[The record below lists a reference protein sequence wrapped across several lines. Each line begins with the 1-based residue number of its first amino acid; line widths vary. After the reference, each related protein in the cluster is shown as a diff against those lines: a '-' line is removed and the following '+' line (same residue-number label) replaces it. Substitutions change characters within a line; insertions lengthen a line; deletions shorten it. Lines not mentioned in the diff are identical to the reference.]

1 MIKLKDIDF
10 KIIFALMKNSKISD
24 RELAKTIG
32 VSQPTVSRRRT
43 KLEKEGLLDYTA
55 IPDFS
60 KLGFQIMAFSF
71 SKWTPEAL
79 TELLDKGEFVKQ
91 VQRFFSRFPNVI
103 FATTGGSGLGGM
115 DSASI
120 SVHKDYNDYTK
131 FMKEIR
137 KEWGKNV
144 AAFDSFIFS
153 LGSDD
158 VVRPITFKYI
168 GEYINKRR

>member
-1 MIKLKDIDF
+1 
-10 KIIFALMKNSKISD
+10 MKNSKISD
-24 RELAKTIG
+24 RELAKTVG
-32 VSQPTVSRRRT
+32 VSQPTVSRRRAR
-43 KLEKEGLLDYTA
+43 LEKEGLLDYTA
-55 IPDFS
+55 IPDFR

-79 TELLDKGEFVKQ
+79 AELLDKEDFVKQ

-120 SVHKDYNDYTK
+120 SVHKDYDDYTK
-131 FMKEIR
+131 FMKEIKR
-137 KEWGKNV
+137 DWGKNV

-158 VVRPITFKYI
+158 VVRPITFKHI
-168 GEYINKRR
+168 GEYINKKR

>member
-1 MIKLKDIDF
+1 MTKLKDIDF

-24 RELAKTIG
+24 RELAKTVG
-32 VSQPTVSRRRT
+32 VSQPTVSRRRAR
-43 KLEKEGLLDYTA
+43 LEKEGLLDYTA
-55 IPDFS
+55 IPDFR

-79 TELLDKGEFVKQ
+79 AELLDKEDFVKQ

-131 FMKEIR
+131 FMKEIK

-168 GEYINKRR
+168 GEYINKSR

>member
-1 MIKLKDIDF
+1 MTKLKDIDF

-24 RELAKTIG
+24 RELAKTVG

-55 IPDFS
+55 IPDFR

-79 TELLDKGEFVKQ
+79 TELLDKEEFVKQ
-91 VQRFFSRFPNVI
+91 VQKFFSRFPNVI

-131 FMKEIR
+131 FMKEIKR
-137 KEWGKNV
+137 EWGKNV

-158 VVRPITFKYI
+158 VVRPITFKHI
-168 GEYINKRR
+168 GEYINKSR

>member
-1 MIKLKDIDF
+1 MMKLKDIDF

-24 RELAKTIG
+24 RELAKTVG
-32 VSQPTVSRRRT
+32 VSQPTVSRRRAR
-43 KLEKEGLLDYTA
+43 LEKEGLLDYTA
-55 IPDFS
+55 IPDFR

-79 TELLDKGEFVKQ
+79 AELLDKEDFVKQ

-120 SVHKDYNDYTK
+120 SVHKDYDDYTK
-131 FMKEIR
+131 FMKEIKR
-137 KEWGKNV
+137 DWGKNV

-158 VVRPITFKYI
+158 VVRPITFKHI
-168 GEYINKRR
+168 GEYINKKR

>member
-1 MIKLKDIDF
+1 MMKLKDIDF

-24 RELAKTIG
+24 RELAKTVG
-32 VSQPTVSRRRT
+32 VSQPTVSRRRAR
-43 KLEKEGLLDYTA
+43 LEKEGLLDYTA
-55 IPDFS
+55 IPDFR

-79 TELLDKGEFVKQ
+79 AELLDKEDFVKQ

-131 FMKEIR
+131 FMKEIK

-168 GEYINKRR
+168 GEYINKSR

>member
-1 MIKLKDIDF
+1 MTKLKDIDF
-10 KIIFALMKNSKISD
+10 KIIFGLMENSKISD
-24 RELAKTIG
+24 RELAKRIG
-32 VSQPTVSRRRT
+32 FSQPTVSRKRT
-43 KLEKEGLLDYTA
+43 KLEREGLLEYTA
-55 IPDFS
+55 IPDFK
-60 KLGFQIMAFSF
+60 KLGFQIMVFSF

-79 TELLDKGEFVKQ
+79 AELLPKEEFIKQ
-91 VQRFFSRFPNVI
+91 VQKFFSRFPNVI

-120 SVHKDYNDYTK
+120 SVHKDFDDYTK
-131 FMKEIR
+131 FMKEIK

-144 AAFDSFIFS
+144 AAFDSFISS

-168 GEYINKRR
+168 GEYIKKKR

>member
-1 MIKLKDIDF
+1 MTRLKDIDF
-10 KIIFALMKNSKISD
+10 KIIFELIKNSKISD
-24 RELAKTIG
+24 RELAKTVG
-32 VSQPTVSRRRT
+32 VSQPTVSRRRAR
-43 KLEKEGLLDYTA
+43 LEKEGLLDYTA
-55 IPDFS
+55 IPDFR

-79 TELLDKGEFVKQ
+79 AELLDKGEFVKQ

-120 SVHKDYNDYTK
+120 SVHKDYDDYTK
-131 FMKEIR
+131 FMKEIKR
-137 KEWGKNV
+137 DWGKNV

-158 VVRPITFKYI
+158 VVRPITFKHI
-168 GEYINKRR
+168 GEYINKSR

>member
-1 MIKLKDIDF
+1 MMKLKDIDF

-24 RELAKTIG
+24 RELAKTVG

-43 KLEKEGLLDYTA
+43 RLEKEGLLDYTA
-55 IPDFS
+55 IPDFR

-79 TELLDKGEFVKQ
+79 AELLDKEDFVRQ

-131 FMKEIR
+131 FMKEIK

-158 VVRPITFKYI
+158 VVRPITFKHI
-168 GEYINKRR
+168 GEYIHKSR